1 MNSPPSS
8 LPEEPLAPASRRLTR
23 GLLILSLVAMLALMF
38 WQALAS
44 VAERETL
51 RREQLDGLTRQLAN
65 TVEFGLALKAQAV
78 RSTLRWSLD
87 PTLPLAPNLLLGLK
101 DFFPGLQQVR
111 WLPANANLR
120 SARLG
125 DTPDA
130 AFIQQLIARTGQ
142 ADFRYGYN
150 AQATAAPLYVLLAGD
165 PQLQNGWWVLTSAP
179 LLEPLW
185 RPTRVPSGLDW
196 RLEDRSQ
203 GTLLFRG
210 GEAPAANSVD
220 EVRQELAY
228 SNWQVVGSHPAED
241 MGTTLLGAS
250 FGRLA
255 LFSLSGLVAVILLYL
270 LLREER
276 GLRALTLASRRG
288 LRLAGIALNGI
299 EEAVCMTQADG
310 RLVHVNATA
319 ARLLGIAANDA
330 QQFFLAS
337 LLPELVALTPT
348 ERAAAPGHP
357 GGGRPA
363 AALRGQLAT
372 PWRTKPAQCP
382 GPAPTAPRPRTASS
396 GSCATSPNSSATWR
410 PSRPPGSATKASSTG
425 CTPASAWWI

>member
-8 LPEEPLAPASRRLTR
+8 LPEAPLAPASRRLTR
-23 GLLILSLVAMLALMF
+23 GLLVLSLVAMLALMF
-38 WQALAS
+38 WQAFAS
-44 VAERETL
+44 VAEREAL
-51 RREQLDGLTRQLAN
+51 RREQLDSLTQQLAN

-87 PTLPLAPNLLLGLK
+87 PTLPLAPNLLLGLQ

-111 WLPANANLR
+111 WLPANATLR
-120 SARLG
+120 AARLG

-130 AFIQQLIARTGQ
+130 AFIQQLIARAGQ

-150 AQATAAPLYVLLAGD
+150 AEAAAAPLYVLLAGD
-165 PQLQNGWWVLTSAP
+165 REEQRGWWVLTSAP

-196 RLEDRSQ
+196 RLEDRAQ

-210 GEAPAANSVD
+210 GATPAADSRD

-255 LFSLSGLVAVILLYL
+255 KNVA
-270 LLREER
+270 
-276 GLRALTLASRRG
+276 
-288 LRLAGIALNGI
+288 
-299 EEAVCMTQADG
+299 C
-310 RLVHVNATA
+310 
-319 ARLLGIAANDA
+319 
-330 QQFFLAS
+330 
-337 LLPELVALTPT
+337 
-348 ERAAAPGHP
+348 AP
-357 GGGRPA
+357 
-363 AALRGQLAT
+363 
-372 PWRTKPAQCP
+372 
-382 GPAPTAPRPRTASS
+382 
-396 GSCATSPNSSATWR
+396 
-410 PSRPPGSATKASSTG
+410 
-425 CTPASAWWI
+425 